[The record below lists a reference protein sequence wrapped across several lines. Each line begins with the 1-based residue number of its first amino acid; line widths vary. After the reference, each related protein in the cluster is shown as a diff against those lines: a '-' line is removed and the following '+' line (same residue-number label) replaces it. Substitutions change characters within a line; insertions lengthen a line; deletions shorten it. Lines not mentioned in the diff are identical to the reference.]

1 MEPSDSMDETQNET
15 AEAEDVEEAEVL
27 GSEAFLDREIP
38 AEEFDVPLS
47 IQPGDQTD
55 ASQDTALAPYDPL
68 QRYLAEVRK
77 YPFLSKEEELQLFHE
92 YHTTGSREAA
102 LNLLLAT
109 LRLSAATPAAH
120 PSPRAPH

>member
-15 AEAEDVEEAEVL
+15 AEAEDVEEAEAL
-27 GSEAFLDREIP
+27 ESEAFLDREIP

-77 YPFLSKEEELQLFHE
+77 YPFLSKEEELQLFHD
-92 YHTTGSREAA
+92 YRTKIGRASCRE
-102 LNLLLAT
+102 
-109 LRLSAATPAAH
+109 RV
-120 PSPRAPH
+120 

>member
-27 GSEAFLDREIP
+27 GSEALLDREIP

-55 ASQDTALAPYDPL
+55 TSQDTPLAPYDPL
-68 QRYLAEVRK
+68 QRYLPEIRK
-77 YPFLSKEEELQLFHE
+77 YPFLSNEEEPQLFH
-92 YHTTGSREAA
+92 HHRTTGRRAA
-102 LNLLLAT
+102 
-109 LRLSAATPAAH
+109 AAK
-120 PSPRAPH
+120 